1 MRKGQKVDCKGLSK
15 TCSPVLSKFICKRLL
30 HKSTVSIEDMR
41 ALPLLVFFFYRSS
54 VNDFDQNSFEKDLRA
69 NLS

>member
-1 MRKGQKVDCKGLSK
+1 
-15 TCSPVLSKFICKRLL
+15 
-30 HKSTVSIEDMR
+30 MR
-41 ALPLLVFFFYRSS
+41 ALPLLAFFFYRSS